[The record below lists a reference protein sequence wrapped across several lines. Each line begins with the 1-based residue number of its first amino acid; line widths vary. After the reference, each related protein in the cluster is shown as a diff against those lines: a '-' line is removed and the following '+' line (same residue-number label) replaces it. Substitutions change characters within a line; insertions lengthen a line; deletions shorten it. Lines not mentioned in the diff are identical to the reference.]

1 MAIVHISKYEYTQKV
16 WRAREKRCSRGK
28 GLPLGGYNTGI
39 LMDRN
44 TNLEDL
50 DELVFFN
57 SYDENNLENKS
68 WSYEGKTNGNIFS
81 FFFAVNISNSFP
93 SATNICFS
101 QFQVYATINP
111 T

>member
-39 LMDRN
+39 LMDGN
-44 TNLEDL
+44 TNLEDP

-57 SYDENNLENKS
+57 SYDENNLENKL
-68 WSYEGKTNGNIFS
+68 WSYETGGHGNIFFP
-81 FFFAVNISNSFP
+81 FFFVNYRNRSLKF
-93 SATNICFS
+93 
-101 QFQVYATINP
+101 
-111 T
+111 

>member
-50 DELVFFN
+50 DELVFF
-57 SYDENNLENKS
+57 
-68 WSYEGKTNGNIFS
+68 
-81 FFFAVNISNSFP
+81 
-93 SATNICFS
+93 
-101 QFQVYATINP
+101 
-111 T
+111 

>member
-39 LMDRN
+39 LMDSN
-44 TNLEDL
+44 TNLEDP

-57 SYDENNLENKS
+57 SYDENNLENKL
-68 WSYEGKTNGNIFS
+68 WSYETGGHGNIFS
-81 FFFAVNISNSFP
+81 FF
-93 SATNICFS
+93 CCKL
-101 QFQVYATINP
+101 
-111 T
+111 

>member
-28 GLPLGGYNTGI
+28 GLLLGGYNTGI
-39 LMDRN
+39 LMNRN

-57 SYDENNLENKS
+57 YYDENNLENKL
-68 WSYEGKTNGNIFS
+68 WSYETGCHETIFS
-81 FFFAVNISNSFP
+81 FF
-93 SATNICFS
+93 CCKL
-101 QFQVYATINP
+101 
-111 T
+111 